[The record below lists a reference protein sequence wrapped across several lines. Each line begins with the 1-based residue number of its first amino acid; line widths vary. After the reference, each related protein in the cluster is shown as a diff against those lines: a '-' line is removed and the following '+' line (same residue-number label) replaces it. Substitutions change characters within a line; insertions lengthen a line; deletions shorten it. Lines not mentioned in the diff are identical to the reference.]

1 MSPRPRKASDEE
13 IFAAAYRIMNRLG
26 PAQWT
31 LADVGAEAGLTAGA
45 LVQRF
50 GSKRGLMVALTERLA
65 SATPA
70 MFAGLRA
77 AHPSSPLA
85 VVRAYADGMAAMG
98 ESPGGM
104 AHHLAYLQMDL
115 ADPDLHHHV
124 RAQARE
130 THAELRALLDE
141 AVAAGELPA
150 GVDAGA
156 LARVIEAVVG
166 GSLLA
171 WAFHQEGSPVRW
183 VRTDLDAVL
192 AAFGHAARPAR
203 GAMPRAARRTR

>member
-13 IFAAAYRIMNRLG
+13 IFAAAYRVMNRLG

-31 LADVGAEAGLTAGA
+31 LADVGAEAGLTAGV

-50 GSKRGLMVALTERLA
+50 GSKRGLMVTVTERLA

-70 MFAGLRA
+70 MFAALRR
-77 AHPSSPLA
+77 AHPSPLA

-115 ADPDLHHHV
+115 ADPDLHRHV
-124 RAQARE
+124 REQARQ
-130 THAELRALLDE
+130 TRAELRALLDE
-141 AVAAGELPA
+141 AAAAGELPA
-150 GVDAGA
+150 GVDTTM
-156 LARVIEAVVG
+156 LARVVEAVVG

-171 WAFHQEGSPVRW
+171 WAFHQEGAPRRW
-183 VRTDLDAVL
+183 VRADLHAVL
-192 AAFGHAARPAR
+192 AAFAGATEAAPKAT
-203 GAMPRAARRTR
+203 PRARRRAR